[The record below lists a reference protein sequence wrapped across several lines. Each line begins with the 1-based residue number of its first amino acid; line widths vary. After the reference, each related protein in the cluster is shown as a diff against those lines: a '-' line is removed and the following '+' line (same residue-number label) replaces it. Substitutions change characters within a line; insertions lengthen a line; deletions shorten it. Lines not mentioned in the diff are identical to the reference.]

1 MVRRHSLV
9 ALVLM
14 ALIAVS
20 AFAHEGIFHVL
31 GTVTASS
38 SDQLVVQTKDGK
50 SVSIRLTPDT
60 RYRAIGATASS
71 TPSVGDRVVV
81 EVMGNSNGMT
91 ASEVRFSSVAPKKAR

>member
-20 AFAHEGIFHVL
+20 AFAHEGSFHVL

-38 SDQLVVQTKDGK
+38 ADQLVV
-50 SVSIRLTPDT
+50 
-60 RYRAIGATASS
+60 
-71 TPSVGDRVVV
+71 
-81 EVMGNSNGMT
+81 
-91 ASEVRFSSVAPKKAR
+91 